1 MDCIETALSKG
12 RSGEEIQKL
21 LQFVVVGGG
30 PTGVEFAAELQDY
43 YKDHL
48 RERFPEIK
56 DNFSI
61 TLIEALPNVSFSSLH
76 LIILVSSG

>member
-21 LQFVVVGGG
+21 LHFVVVGGG

-43 YKDHL
+43 YKDNL
-48 RERFPEIK
+48 RERFPGIK
-56 DNFSI
+56 DNFSV
-61 TLIEALPNVSFSSLH
+61 TLIEALPNVSFISLYF
-76 LIILVSSG
+76 